1 MIDDIKAAEELVE
14 KMKENLPILAY
25 PTKSLRISL
34 NNSNNINLKSK
45 SLLRIKD
52 VLYMG
57 NEGGICC
64 AIAVNKEGELLIV
77 SLTHLNID
85 AKQPL
90 AKEIKSYQFKRRKAL
105 SNTA

>member
-1 MIDDIKAAEELVE
+1 
-14 KMKENLPILAY
+14 
-25 PTKSLRISL
+25 
-34 NNSNNINLKSK
+34 
-45 SLLRIKD
+45 
-52 VLYMG
+52 MG